1 MRRLLAVITAAA
13 ARPENATEYFD
24 VASRLWPP
32 ASTAGRCLAAQRQH
46 GWRPKPKGSNF
57 KTLGTEGVGHHWLE
71 GLPRRLCGGG
81 GKLKRCGGQF
91 SFSSCGGCCS
101 ESRVGAK
108 VVYVKARSRARRGS
122 AWRCFSNDAPKYP
135 VVDKGRWH
143 VVLVRDAVATQ
154 ESILRRFWKF
164 RDMDGG
170 RVDTLHREEAFY
182 AKAVARLEKAIK
194 GLDCRRTFF
203 LSYDLAAR
211 HPRAHAVAF
220 AQFLG
225 VAKVGFFRGSD
236 NATTDCLTR
245 VKPWLARLRAYAA
258 SDGRPA
264 DGGFDGVARACARG
278 SSDRSCAAAWRRRA
292 EACAAALGRKH
303 PTVVPRLLATCA

>member
-1 MRRLLAVITAAA
+1 M
-13 ARPENATEYFD
+13 
-24 VASRLWPP
+24 
-32 ASTAGRCLAAQRQH
+32 
-46 GWRPKPKGSNF
+46 
-57 KTLGTEGVGHHWLE
+57 
-71 GLPRRLCGGG
+71 CGGG

-101 ESRVGAK
+101 EKVAGGR
-108 VVYVKARSRARRGS
+108 VVYAKARGRARRGS

-170 RVDTLHREEAFY
+170 RVDTLHREETFY

-258 SDGRPA
+258 SDSRPA
-264 DGGFDGVARACARG
+264 DGGFDGVARACTDG
-278 SSDRSCAAAWRRRA
+278 DDRSCAAAWRRRA
-292 EACAAALGRKH
+292 ENCAAALGRKH